1 MNNIFSLH
9 EKRNKKQFFP
19 KLNFIEQFVWQR
31 CRGDTKLR
39 QTRKIDIYFC
49 WRCDE
54 FVLLNYWEKIHCEA
68 LFIFNSIFDNFDW
81 NWIIY
86 REFVETFLSTFY
98 RVAQEVAAQMSA
110 AKSSPSREVC
120 VCRGLVC
127 LLATI
132 WKSISTLTPPHPELE
147 EGTSSRQRAHFI
159 LFWNQKWTIYAI
171 CNINCQPFYVAH
183 RQ

>member
-81 NWIIY
+81 NWIIF

-110 AKSSPSREVC
+110 AKSSPSRAVCAEVWS
-120 VCRGLVC
+120 VCSQQFENQFPHWHPHTRSWRKE
-127 LLATI
+127 LAAVNEH
-132 WKSISTLTPPHPELE
+132 ISFSF
-147 EGTSSRQRAHFI
+147 GTKNEQFT
-159 LFWNQKWTIYAI
+159 QYAI
-171 CNINCQPFYVAH
+171 
-183 RQ
+183 

>member
-1 MNNIFSLH
+1 MENITFYVNSIFSLH

-110 AKSSPSREVC
+110 AKSSPSRAVS

-127 LLATI
+127 LLAARNNLKINFHIDTPHTRS
-132 WKSISTLTPPHPELE
+132 WRKELAAVSEHISFSF
-147 EGTSSRQRAHFI
+147 GTKNEHFT
-159 LFWNQKWTIYAI
+159 QYAI
-171 CNINCQPFYVAH
+171 
-183 RQ
+183 

>member
-1 MNNIFSLH
+1 MNTIFSLH

-110 AKSSPSREVC
+110 AKSSPSRAVC
-120 VCRGLVC
+120 VPRSGLFARNN
-127 LLATI
+127 LKINFHIDTPTPTPGAGGRN
-132 WKSISTLTPPHPELE
+132 WQPSASTFHSFSF
-147 EGTSSRQRAHFI
+147 GTKNEQFT
-159 LFWNQKWTIYAI
+159 QYAI
-171 CNINCQPFYVAH
+171 
-183 RQ
+183 

>member
-1 MNNIFSLH
+1 MNTIFSLH

-54 FVLLNYWEKIHCEA
+54 FVLLNYWEKIHCEG

-81 NWIIY
+81 NWFICI
-86 REFVETFLSTFY
+86 EFVETFLSTFY
-98 RVAQEVAAQMSA
+98 RVAQPAIWVPAPRPP
-110 AKSSPSREVC
+110 AKHNTHFTAETQLCQR
-120 VCRGLVC
+120 
-127 LLATI
+127 I
-132 WKSISTLTPPHPELE
+132 WVGEL
-147 EGTSSRQRAHFI
+147 TSSGYSK
-159 LFWNQKWTIYAI
+159 LGTT
-171 CNINCQPFYVAH
+171 
-183 RQ
+183 

>member
-1 MNNIFSLH
+1 MSSIFSLH

-39 QTRKIDIYFC
+39 QTRKIDICFC

-54 FVLLNYWEKIHCEA
+54 FLLLNYWEKIHCEA

-110 AKSSPSREVC
+110 AKSSPSRAVS

-127 LLATI
+127 LLAARNNLKINFHIDTPTPGAGGRN
-132 WKSISTLTPPHPELE
+132 WQPSASTFHSFSF
-147 EGTSSRQRAHFI
+147 GTKNEQFT
-159 LFWNQKWTIYAI
+159 QYAI
-171 CNINCQPFYVAH
+171 
-183 RQ
+183 